1 MAMLHTLIES
11 KNECFK
17 QQIVEIKK
25 FKILG
30 VADYW
35 GKTIF
40 TLNDP
45 VEHKK
50 FWWNCMNL
58 HYGCVL

>member
-17 QQIVEIKK
+17 QQIVEIEK

-30 VADYW
+30 VADY
-35 GKTIF
+35 
-40 TLNDP
+40 
-45 VEHKK
+45 
-50 FWWNCMNL
+50 
-58 HYGCVL
+58 